1 MSVTA
6 AAKSRITTNG
16 FRRCLDKAVALKLD
30 TNNIKVHQ
38 TMATRVLFALNS
50 DDPDIVAQ
58 GLEEFQRQIAK
69 DHHIELTYGY
79 HGRGSSAQFLE
90 VFRPQP
96 VTSIVG
102 ALAALIRASP
112 QLEELFVLWGLPGRD
127 DDKRLCAA
135 HMSCLAIILHC
146 IAPTQS
152 ALCNAVVNR
161 VLHEFSRSIVSQLT
175 SGDLR
180 LVHSTLGLILAMCRS
195 STQNCRDTVQTLLN
209 TSPNTYATL
218 LQQGKTITWEGPVTA
233 LAAIAAGSTDASPAT
248 ALGNDS
254 STEQA
259 AATATGIKLKTD
271 ARFFLILIV
280 LTAVEA
286 ADYSIASEL
295 FSSGTSLLKRV
306 TNAIHKDAT
315 GTVKLVLECLM
326 HFRRQ
331 SHIEQLLGSR
341 VLDPKFQ
348 NNLLMMYNSED
359 LQIQEVVHSF
369 LSNHC
374 THLASSM
381 GRGGSSSGKKSALQS
396 NARNAA
402 IQLLRALEGHRDLR
416 HREVSTAP
424 MLTVMTKEIMLTS
437 AGR

>member
-1 MSVTA
+1 
-6 AAKSRITTNG
+6 
-16 FRRCLDKAVALKLD
+16 
-30 TNNIKVHQ
+30 
-38 TMATRVLFALNS
+38 MATRVLFALNS
-50 DDPDIVAQ
+50 DDPEIVAQ
-58 GLEEFQRQIAK
+58 GLEEFHRQIAS
-69 DHHIELTYGY
+69 DHHIELSYGY
-79 HGRGSSAQFLE
+79 HGRGYSGQFLE

-96 VTSIVG
+96 VPSIVG
-102 ALAALIRASP
+102 ALAAFIRASP

-127 DDKRLCAA
+127 DDKRLCAS

-146 IAPTQS
+146 LAATQS
-152 ALCNAVVNR
+152 TLCNAVVNR

-180 LVHSTLGLILAMCRS
+180 LIHSTLGLILAMCRS
-195 STQNCRDTVQTLLN
+195 STQNCRDTVQKLLN

-218 LQQGKTITWEGPVTA
+218 LQQGKTITWDGPV
-233 LAAIAAGSTDASPAT
+233 AAGAAASAVS
-248 ALGNDS
+248 AA
-254 STEQA
+254 A
-259 AATATGIKLKTD
+259 AATSSTAAAATGSDGAEEAVATTAGVKLKTD
-271 ARFFLILIV
+271 ARFLLILIV

-306 TNAIHKDAT
+306 TNAIHKDST
-315 GTVKLVLECLM
+315 STVKLVLECLM

-341 VLDPKFQ
+341 ILDPKFQ
-348 NNLLMMYNSED
+348 NNLLMMYNCED
-359 LQIQEVVHSF
+359 SQVQEVVHAF

-374 THLASSM
+374 SHLASSM
-381 GRGGSSSGKKSALQS
+381 GKGGPSGKKSAVQS

-416 HREVSTAP
+416 HREVSTAAIRATAA
-424 MLTVMTKEIMLTS
+424 TVSTAATAATVGNVNTVSTVL
-437 AGR
+437 

>member
-1 MSVTA
+1 
-6 AAKSRITTNG
+6 
-16 FRRCLDKAVALKLD
+16 
-30 TNNIKVHQ
+30 
-38 TMATRVLFALNS
+38 MATRVLFALNS

-58 GLEEFQRQIAK
+58 GLEEFHRQIAS
-69 DHHIELTYGY
+69 DHHIELSYGY
-79 HGRGSSAQFLE
+79 HGRGYSAQFLE

-102 ALAALIRASP
+102 ALAAFIRASP

-146 IAPTQS
+146 IGATQS
-152 ALCNAVVNR
+152 TLCNVVVNR

-195 STQNCRDTVQTLLN
+195 STQNCRDTVQKLLN

-218 LQQGKTITWEGPVTA
+218 LQQGKTIPWEGPVVAASAVAITTA
-233 LAAIAAGSTDASPAT
+233 APDNDSVEGAAVAAGV
-248 ALGNDS
+248 
-254 STEQA
+254 
-259 AATATGIKLKTD
+259 KLKTD
-271 ARFFLILIV
+271 SRFFLILIV

-286 ADYSIASEL
+286 ADYSIAPEL

-306 TNAIHKDAT
+306 TNAIHKDT
-315 GTVKLVLECLM
+315 SSTVQLVLECLM

-331 SHIEQLLGSR
+331 THIEQLLGSR
-341 VLDPKFQ
+341 ILDPKFQ
-348 NNLLMMYNSED
+348 NNLLTMYNSED
-359 LQIQEVVHSF
+359 PQIQEVVHSF
-369 LSNHC
+369 LLNHC
-374 THLASSM
+374 THLAMSM
-381 GRGGSSSGKKSALQS
+381 GRAGSSGGKKSAVQS

-402 IQLLRALEGHRDLR
+402 IQLVRALEGHRDLR
-416 HREVSTAP
+416 HREVSKHCVDDARLSDHEGP
-424 MLTVMTKEIMLTS
+424 LV
-437 AGR
+437 